1 MLHSH
6 ALVWL
11 AGNLDF
17 ATLRQ
22 RILHDNDFAQRI
34 IRYLE
39 SIIVHSIDSYTN
51 DNAEVGPADLP
62 PSSKGQESDD
72 DFYMRLATD
81 SNAVAQKTQ
90 MHSSKH
96 NATCFKYRSKGNTCR
111 FGMPRELVPQSY
123 IDELGVIHLAR
134 NNSWVNPWNRAI
146 ATCLRSNHDISW
158 IPTVTKS
165 LALIYYLT
173 NYATKDDVSPYQ
185 MLIKAALLKE
195 SIEKA
200 KANPTPNATDLRLQE
215 KNIDR
220 FELRCF
226 NSLSEWEVSGPQ
238 VASSLLQLPT
248 HYTDNYNFVQVNL

>member
-90 MHSSKH
+90 MHSLRH
-96 NATCFKYRSKGNTCR
+96 NATCFKYQSKGGTCR
-111 FGMPRELVPQSY
+111 FGILHELVPHSY
-123 IDELGVIHLAR
+123 IDELDVIYLA
-134 NNSWVNPWNRAI
+134 
-146 ATCLRSNHDISW
+146 
-158 IPTVTKS
+158 
-165 LALIYYLT
+165 
-173 NYATKDDVSPYQ
+173 
-185 MLIKAALLKE
+185 
-195 SIEKA
+195 
-200 KANPTPNATDLRLQE
+200 
-215 KNIDR
+215 
-220 FELRCF
+220 
-226 NSLSEWEVSGPQ
+226 
-238 VASSLLQLPT
+238 
-248 HYTDNYNFVQVNL
+248 